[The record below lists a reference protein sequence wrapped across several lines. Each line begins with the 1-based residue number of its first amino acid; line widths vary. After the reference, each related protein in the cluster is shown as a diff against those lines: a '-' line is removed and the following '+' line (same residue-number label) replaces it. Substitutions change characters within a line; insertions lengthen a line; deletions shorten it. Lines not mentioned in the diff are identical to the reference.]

1 MKRNWKEINC
11 KYSIC
16 GKVTTP
22 VTSVMGVVRKVQKK
36 SKRLVCKM
44 VIWGY
49 RLYEELLKISVSDKI
64 AEAIKEWEWTET
76 YLIEPDEDPET
87 CLCGHY
93 PIREC
98 CVITNKITGEEVIV
112 GNCCIN
118 RIVKTESDLIFQALK
133 RVKKDVTKS
142 FNFAVIEYA
151 YRKHIINEWEYEFYE
166 SIMRKRELSPKQYS
180 KKLNINIKIL
190 NSLRKNIESKKG
202 ITLDEK
208 YTSVSKKQLFN
219 F

>member
-1 MKRNWKEINC
+1 MKRDWKEIDC

-16 GKVTTP
+16 GKATTP
-22 VTSVMGVVRKVQKK
+22 VTSVMGVVIKTQKK
-36 SKRLVCKM
+36 VKGWCVKM
-44 VIWGY
+44 VIGGY
-49 RLYEELLKISVSDKI
+49 RLYEELLKISVSDEI
-64 AEAIKEWEWTET
+64 AKAIKEWEWTDT

-98 CVITNKITGEEVIV
+98 CIITNKITGEEVIV

-118 RIVKTESDLIFQALK
+118 RIVETESDLIFQALK
-133 RVKKDVTKS
+133 RVKKDATKS

-151 YRKHIINEWEYEFYE
+151 YRKHIINTWEYEFYKN
-166 SIMRKRELSPKQYS
+166 IMRKRKLSPKQYS
-180 KKLNINIKIL
+180 KKLNINVKIL
-190 NSLRKNIESKKG
+190 NSLRKNTESKKG
-202 ITLDEK
+202 ITLNEK
-208 YTSVSKKQLFN
+208 CTSVSRERLFD